1 MASVFLHIQSAFRK
15 INLAALKQKSCRL
28 TKEEV
33 FAISIHHAISEA
45 IGDYEMWEFDEDG
58 QLIEE

>member
-15 INLAALKQKSCRL
+15 INDASLKNKGCRL

-33 FAISIHHAISEA
+33 FAISIHHAIPDA
-45 IGDYEMWEFDEDG
+45 IGNYEAWKFDKYDE
-58 QLIEE
+58 LIEE